1 MLPKIQITLKF
12 HLRQIFGILKIM
24 FEYEKKALANISQEL
39 RKTLG
44 SVIAGVYAFGSRV
57 RGDHSVLSDFDLF
70 ILVTEK
76 NIEIERKIIGIIVDI
91 ESEYGL
97 SFSPLIKT
105 TRSFELEKNYN
116 SPFYQN
122 IKREAIVL

>member
-1 MLPKIQITLKF
+1 MFKYEQKVLAKIA
-12 HLRQIFGILKIM
+12 G
-24 FEYEKKALANISQEL
+24 EL
-39 RKTLG
+39 RKTFG
-44 SVIAGVYAFGSRV
+44 NVVAGVYAYGSRV
-57 RGDHSVLSDFDLF
+57 RGDHTALSDFDVF
-70 ILVTEK
+70 ILVTDK
-76 NIEIERKIIGIIVDI
+76 NIELEKKIIGIIVDI

-105 TRSFELEKNYN
+105 TQSFELEKENN

>member
-57 RGDHSVLSDFDLF
+57 RGDHSALSDFDLF

>member
-1 MLPKIQITLKF
+1 MLTKIQITLKF
-12 HLRQIFGILKIM
+12 HLRQIFGILKTM
-24 FEYEKKALANISQEL
+24 FDYEKKALANISQEL

-57 RGDHSVLSDFDLF
+57 RGDHSALSDFDLF